1 MGLEKLLRKWLNT
14 PTDEEVREMHL
25 KMQSDSVHDF
35 ERVIYTLSSSIHEAH
50 IETAEKMFSAFKVK
64 WGDLPRG
71 IMEYNDVIFNRERQ
85 KVLDK
90 FRALD
95 YAYESKLELPKGKFN
110 KRNVE
115 LLMA

>member
-1 MGLEKLLRKWLNT
+1 MGLEKLLRKWFNA
-14 PTDEEVREMHL
+14 PTDEEAREMAL

-50 IETAEKMFSAFKVK
+50 LETAETMFSAFKVK
-64 WGDLPRG
+64 WSGLPRG
-71 IMEYNDVIFNRERQ
+71 IMEYNEVIFNRERD
-85 KVLDK
+85 KVLSK

-95 YAYESKLELPKGKFN
+95 YAYASKLELPKGKFN